1 MPQIMIPSG
10 TQIHRMPVSCR
21 VPAHEDGAEEE
32 ALIESVSS
40 VERSQ
45 RTDEVHD
52 LEAIDG

>member
-1 MPQIMIPSG
+1 MIPSG
-10 TQIHRMPVSCR
+10 TRIDRMPVSCR
-21 VPAHEDGAEEE
+21 VPAHENGAEEE
-32 ALIESVSS
+32 ALIEAVSS